1 MYLVQEAD
9 SVWVCVHVCVH
20 ACASLF
26 VLLQNSSVQ
35 PWFHL
40 IQFPSSMPLSG
51 QRHVPFH
58 FFILLILFSL
68 DSPLW
73 AAPAVHSA
81 YPSCNSRCF
90 LCSCL
95 KESGRSTRPSH
106 ALPFFSCQS
115 ALWCVDRWC
124 PWPRYESLSS
134 SPPRALLTH
143 NSSALPNPPPTH
155 PPSINPPTN
164 PPHFPPFSP
173 QPSVCSLSK
182 SFAHWWPSL
191 LFFCQVLLFWQF
203 VVIKFYKVSTSSPG
217 FLSRPFLS
225 EFSFTPFHLC
235 YPWTFQETL
244 FFTAFIW
251 SLSISRLLILVFKP
265 QPNHPI
271 DVFQPDQ
278 QSRRHLWLN
287 WLNNCT
293 SQIHIACWHVQWHTH
308 THTAVCAHTNADEL
322 AEVQCGLWIHGWWN
336 INWVWRRT

>member
-1 MYLVQEAD
+1 MRQPVPAI
-9 SVWVCVHVCVH
+9 VCIWYRRLTVFGCVCVH
-20 ACASLF
+20 ACARLF

-40 IQFPSSMPLSG
+40 IQFPSCMPLSG

-95 KESGRSTRPSH
+95 KESGRPTRPSH

-143 NSSALPNPPPTH
+143 NSSALPNPPPT
-155 PPSINPPTN
+155 PPPPTL
-164 PPHFPPFSP
+164 PAFSP
-173 QPSVCSLSK
+173 STLCLLSLKVFCSLVTLSSFLLPSSIILTVCS
-182 SFAHWWPSL
+182 H
-191 LFFCQVLLFWQF
+191 
-203 VVIKFYKVSTSSPG
+203 
-217 FLSRPFLS
+217 
-225 EFSFTPFHLC
+225 
-235 YPWTFQETL
+235 
-244 FFTAFIW
+244 
-251 SLSISRLLILVFKP
+251 
-265 QPNHPI
+265 
-271 DVFQPDQ
+271 
-278 QSRRHLWLN
+278 
-287 WLNNCT
+287 
-293 SQIHIACWHVQWHTH
+293 
-308 THTAVCAHTNADEL
+308 
-322 AEVQCGLWIHGWWN
+322 
-336 INWVWRRT
+336 